1 MEFSRDVL
9 KINSNKETERIS
21 NFIRETILK
30 DQRKK
35 GAVIGLSG
43 GIDSAISAALS
54 VRALGLENVLG
65 VILPEKESRDISER
79 YAFLLAEQ
87 LGIRTEKVDITATL
101 EQFGVYEKRHKV
113 VKRNFPDFDA
123 TTWKYKMVLPGSLLE
138 KDRLNVF
145 SLVVQLPDG
154 SEQRKRL
161 NSQDFFEIVA
171 ASNIKQRTRM
181 VCLYYFAERKNYAEV
196 GTTNRTEAHQGFFV
210 KYGDGGVDLEPLAH
224 LYKSQIYM
232 LAEYLNIPEEIRQR
246 TPSPDTYTAEV
257 SDTEF
262 FFGVPFDILDYF
274 LWADEN
280 NTPAA
285 KVCKVLSLSEQ
296 QYSRIK
302 RDIDQKSRIT
312 RHFLQTPP
320 RIPC

>member
-9 KINSNKETERIS
+9 KINSNKETESIS
-21 NFIRETILK
+21 NFIRDTILK

-35 GAVIGLSG
+35 GAVIGVSG
-43 GIDSAISAALS
+43 GIDSAVSAALCI
-54 VRALGLENVLG
+54 RALGCENVLG
-65 VILPEKESRDISER
+65 IILPEKESQNISER
-79 YAFLLAEQ
+79 YALLLAEK

-101 EQFGVYEKRHKV
+101 EQFGVYEKRHNV
-113 VKRNFPDFDA
+113 VNRNFPDFDA
-123 TTWKYKMVLPGSLLE
+123 STWKYKIVLPGSLLE

-161 NSQDFFEIVA
+161 NSQDYFEIVA

-181 VCLYYFAERKNYAEV
+181 VYLYYFADRNNYAEV

-232 LAEYLNIPEEIRQR
+232 LAEYLDIPEEIRQR

-262 FFGVPFDILDYF
+262 YFGVPFDILDFF

-280 NTPAA
+280 NIPSARI
-285 KVCKVLSLSEQ
+285 CKVLSLSEQ
-296 QYSRIK
+296 QYRRIK
-302 RDIDQKSRIT
+302 RDIDQKSRIA
-312 RHFLQTPP
+312 RHFLKTPP
-320 RIPC
+320 QIRC